1 MTTMTAPASIPLAHA
16 PPGCANPASTIPP
29 VTLLVVDDHTL
40 FRRGL
45 VALLGQDDGLLVV
58 GEAGD
63 AAEALRLAPR
73 LAPQVILLD
82 NHLPGV
88 KGVDAIRGLREA
100 SPTSRVL
107 MLTVSEDAQDLATA
121 LRNGAQGYLLKT
133 IDGDLLAQAIR
144 RAARGEPVVSPELM
158 DKLVA
163 AFQSQG
169 VLEAAADVSAAAR
182 ANAQAREP
190 AATPTLTPVQV
201 QVQVPVPQGGA
212 DAVDAG
218 PASAPLSPREEDVLR
233 EIARGASNKEIARTL
248 DIAETT
254 VKIHVQHILRKLNL
268 TSRVQAAV
276 YAADRQRPD

>member
-1 MTTMTAPASIPLAHA
+1 MNELSAPES
-16 PPGCANPASTIPP
+16 P
-29 VTLLVVDDHTL
+29 VTLMVVDDHTL

-45 VALLGQDDGLLVV
+45 IALLSMDEGLQVV

-73 LAPQVILLD
+73 LQPQVILLD

-88 KGVDAIRGLREA
+88 MGVDAIQGLREVA
-100 SPTSRVL
+100 PAARVL

-133 IDGDLLAQAIR
+133 IDGELLAQAIR
-144 RAARGEPVVSPELM
+144 RAARGEPVVSPELLG
-158 DKLVA
+158 KLVA

-169 VLEAAADVSAAAR
+169 APEVAAVSVPSPAAAAAA
-182 ANAQAREP
+182 AEAHAPGNG
-190 AATPTLTPVQV
+190 L
-201 QVQVPVPQGGA
+201 
-212 DAVDAG
+212 
-218 PASAPLSPREEDVLR
+218 SPLSPREEEVLR

-254 VKIHVQHILRKLNL
+254 VKIHVQHILRKLGL
-268 TSRVQAAV
+268 SSRVQAAV
-276 YAADRQRPD
+276 YASDRQRTE